1 MEGLLCARFDVC
13 ISNFCDNKTKALISS
28 HFTAG
33 QTEVRIGS
41 WIGAAH
47 TADKQRCWIQTRP
60 GLQISQPFL
69 CIIPRGLVIVQNDN
83 MLTKLRSLKCH
94 LMHLWGRGSGGIAW
108 CWGLLPMKVLYS
120 RCVSG
125 SNRSSEMLENTARN
139 QTKSSSQYAT
149 DRQPREALG
158 AGN

>member
-83 MLTKLRSLKCH
+83 MLKKTAQPEMSSDASLGERQWWYCLVLRTPAYESPVFSVC
-94 LMHLWGRGSGGIAW
+94 I
-108 CWGLLPMKVLYS
+108 
-120 RCVSG
+120 
-125 SNRSSEMLENTARN
+125 
-139 QTKSSSQYAT
+139 
-149 DRQPREALG
+149 
-158 AGN
+158 